1 VLEAAPLHKEFAVP
15 DKKDEIPIQHLDR
28 RVVER
33 YIKRGLLDEKDYA
46 RHLKSLEDLAE
57 KAGNVETEFTSDG
70 ELGPSR

>member
-1 VLEAAPLHKEFAVP
+1 VKELAVA
-15 DKKDEIPIQHLDR
+15 DKKDEIPIQYLDR

-33 YIKRGLLDEKDYA
+33 YIKRGLLDEKEYA
-46 RHLKSLEDLAE
+46 RHLKALDDLAE